1 MAVPKHRK
9 TKSGRN
15 QRRMHLGLKKPTTT
29 KCPKCGHFVLPH
41 VVCHN
46 CGFYKGVEVIN
57 VLEKL
62 NKKEKKQREKEMK
75 AKEAEGKETG
85 GEKSLTWEDTSKIK

>member
-1 MAVPKHRK
+1 
-9 TKSGRN
+9 
-15 QRRMHLGLKKPTTT
+15 MHLGIEKPTTT
-29 KCPKCGHFVLPH
+29 KCLKCGHFVLPH

-75 AKEAEGKETG
+75 AKEIEGREGKEAG
-85 GEKSLTWEDTSKIK
+85 GEKPLNWEDVSKK